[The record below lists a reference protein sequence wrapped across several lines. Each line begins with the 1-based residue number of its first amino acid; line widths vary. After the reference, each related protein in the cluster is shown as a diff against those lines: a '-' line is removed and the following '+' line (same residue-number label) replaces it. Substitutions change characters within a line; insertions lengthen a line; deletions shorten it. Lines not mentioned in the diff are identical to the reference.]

1 MPKAVRSRRFNR
13 ALWAGGMPNG
23 LGEVKPHHY
32 LEIFRT
38 MRENWRHPRFAWRIL
53 ADGVCDGCALG
64 TTGMRDFTMPGVHLC
79 TVRLNL
85 LKLNTMGPL
94 DPRLLSDVD
103 RLRRRSSRELRQ
115 LGRLPY
121 PMLRRRGEAG
131 FHRVS
136 WDTALET
143 VANRIRETDPDRLA
157 FYLTS
162 RGITNEVY
170 YIAQKVARF
179 LGTNNVDNSS
189 RVCHSPSTTG
199 LKESLG
205 VGASTCSYA
214 DWIDS
219 DLLVFFGSDVPNN
232 QPVTT
237 KYLYYAKQK
246 GAQVLVVNPFRE
258 LGFER
263 YWVPSV
269 AESAVFGTKMADRFY
284 AVHMGGDIAFINGVL
299 KHLIERGWLD
309 EGFIQSHTAGFEA
322 LEEAVV
328 SQPWDLLERYSGLSR
343 DEMLDFAVR
352 YRRARSAVFV
362 WSMGITQHRFGVA
375 NVKAIANLAL
385 ARGMVGRVGCGLMPI
400 RGHSGVQGGAEV
412 GCVPDKF
419 PGGVAVSEEA
429 ASNLTSLWGF
439 RPPTRPGLNSV
450 EMIQR
455 AHAGGL
461 DVLYSVGGNFLE
473 TLPEPEVIREALA
486 RVPVR
491 VHQDIVLTSQM
502 LVEPGESVLLLPAA
516 TRYEQRGG
524 GTETSTERR
533 IYFSPEIPG
542 PRLGE
547 ARTEWEILLDLAAG
561 VRPEQGDVI
570 RVDDPADIRAEI
582 AKAVP
587 FYGGM
592 ENLREKGDAI
602 QWGGPRLCEGGT
614 FPMPG
619 GRARFT
625 PLAPPE
631 VDLPEGRF
639 LLSTRRGKQFNSMV
653 HAERDPI
660 IGARRDDVLVSAED
674 AERLGLREGFPLVV
688 RSDVGSFRGRCKVS
702 RIKPRN
708 VQMYWP
714 EANVLI
720 RQGVVDP
727 KSGMPDYNAL
737 VELIPEVPS

>member
-1 MPKAVRSRRFNR
+1 MYR
-13 ALWAGGMPNG
+13 AAQPAQTQ
-23 LGEVKPHHY
+23 H
-32 LEIFRT
+32 
-38 MRENWRHPRFAWRIL
+38 
-53 ADGVCDGCALG
+53 DGTAA
-64 TTGMRDFTMPGVHLC
+64 
-79 TVRLNL
+79 
-85 LKLNTMGPL
+85 
-94 DPRLLSDVD
+94 
-103 RLRRRSSRELRQ
+103 
-115 LGRLPY
+115 RLPT
-121 PMLRRRGEAG
+121 PGPRSPPRSFVSGAPAVGPAPLPHAATSRGGGGFRRI
-131 FHRVS
+131 S
-136 WDTALET
+136 WDTALDT
-143 VANRIRETDPDRLA
+143 VASRIRETDPNRVA
-157 FYLTS
+157 FFLTS

-189 RVCHSPSTTG
+189 RVCHAPSTTG
-199 LKESLG
+199 LKASLG
-205 VGASTCSYA
+205 VAASTCSYS

-258 LGFER
+258 PGFER

-269 AESAVFGTKMADRFY
+269 AESAVFGTKIADRFY

-299 KHLIERGWLD
+299 KHLIERGWLN
-309 EGFIQSHTAGFEA
+309 EGFIRSHTAGFEA
-322 LEEAVV
+322 LMEAVAA
-328 SQPWDLLERYSGLSR
+328 QPWDLLERYSGLPR
-343 DEMLDFAVR
+343 GEMLDFASR
-352 YRRARSAVFV
+352 YRKARSAVLV
-362 WSMGITQHRFGVA
+362 WSMGITQHRFGVD

-385 ARGMVGRVGCGLMPI
+385 ARGMVGRTGCGLMPI

-419 PGGVAVSEEA
+419 PGGVPVSGQA
-429 ASNLTSLWGF
+429 ASDFEALWGF
-439 RPPTRPGLNSV
+439 RPPTDPGLNAV
-450 EMIQR
+450 EMIHR

-461 DVLYSVGGNFLE
+461 DVLYSLGGNFLE

-486 RVPVR
+486 RVPLR

-502 LVEPGESVLLLPAA
+502 LVEPAESVLLLPAA

-542 PRLGE
+542 PRPGE
-547 ARTEWEILLDLAAG
+547 ARTEWEILLDLAAR
-561 VRPEQGDVI
+561 VRPEQEDVI
-570 RVDDPADIRAEI
+570 RVEDPADIRTEI

-587 FYGGM
+587 FYGGIQ
-592 ENLREKGDAI
+592 NLREKGDAI

-614 FPMPG
+614 FPMPD

-631 VDLPEGRF
+631 VDLPEGWF

-653 HAERDPI
+653 HAERDPM
-660 IGARRDDVLVSAED
+660 IGARRDDVLISARPGRRPPRVQRR
-674 AERLGLREGFPLVV
+674 ERRPQRERAPRPLPYATLLLHHIGVRGLREGHARCGKSARPIPASSG
-688 RSDVGSFRGRCKVS
+688 RAGGPCSPSRDVAG
-702 RIKPRN
+702 P
-708 VQMYWP
+708 
-714 EANVLI
+714 A
-720 RQGVVDP
+720 
-727 KSGMPDYNAL
+727 
-737 VELIPEVPS
+737 

>member
-1 MPKAVRSRRFNR
+1 
-13 ALWAGGMPNG
+13 MPNG

-38 MRENWRHPRFAWRIL
+38 IKENWRHPRFAWRIL

-64 TTGMRDFTMPGVHLC
+64 TTGMRDFTMPGIHLC

-94 DPRLLSDVD
+94 NVSHLRDLD

-121 PMLRRRGEAG
+121 PMLRRRGEGG
-131 FHRVS
+131 FRRIS
-136 WDTALET
+136 WDTALDT
-143 VANRIRETDPDRLA
+143 VAERIRETDPNRLA
-157 FYLTS
+157 FFLTS

-189 RVCHSPSTTG
+189 RVCHAPSTTG
-199 LKESLG
+199 LKASLG
-205 VGASTCSYA
+205 VAASTCSYS

-237 KYLYYAKQK
+237 KYLYYAKQR
-246 GAQVLVVNPFRE
+246 GARVLVVNPFRE
-258 LGFER
+258 PGFER

-269 AESAVFGTKMADRFY
+269 AESAVFGTKIADRFY

-309 EGFIQSHTAGFEA
+309 EGFIRSHTAGFEA
-322 LEEAVV
+322 LTEAVAA
-328 SQPWDLLERYSGLSR
+328 QPWDLLERYSGVSR
-343 DEMLDFAVR
+343 GEMLDFASR
-352 YRRARSAVFV
+352 YRKARSAVFV
-362 WSMGITQHRFGVA
+362 WSMGITQHRFGVD
-375 NVKAIANLAL
+375 NVKAIVNLAL
-385 ARGMVGRVGCGLMPI
+385 ARGMVGRTGCGLMPI

-419 PGGVAVSEEA
+419 PGGVPVSDQA
-429 ASNLTSLWGF
+429 ASDFEALWGF
-439 RPPTRPGLNSV
+439 RPPTDPGLNAV
-450 EMIQR
+450 QMIQR

-461 DVLYSVGGNFLE
+461 DVLYSLGGNFLE

-486 RVPVR
+486 RVPLR

-502 LVEPGESVLLLPAA
+502 LVEPGESVLLFPAA

-542 PRLGE
+542 PRPGE
-547 ARTEWEILLDLAAG
+547 ARTEWEILLDLAG
-561 VRPEQGDVI
+561 RVRPDQRDLL
-570 RVDDPADIRAEI
+570 RVEDPAEIRTEI

-587 FYGGM
+587 FYHGIEDLG
-592 ENLREKGDAI
+592 EKGDAI
-602 QWGGPRLCEGGT
+602 QWGGPQLCEGGI
-614 FPMPG
+614 FPMPD

-631 VDLPEGRF
+631 VDLPEGWF

-653 HAERDPI
+653 HAERDPM
-660 IGARRDDVLVSAED
+660 IGARRDDVLISAED
-674 AERLGLREGFPLVV
+674 AMRLGLRDGHPLLV
-688 RSDVGSFRGRCKVS
+688 RSEAGSFRGRCKVA
-702 RIKPRN
+702 RIKPHN

-720 RQGVVDP
+720 RQGIVDP
-727 KSGMPDYNAL
+727 ESGMPDYNAL
-737 VELIPEVPS
+737 VELIPEVPL

>member
-1 MPKAVRSRRFNR
+1 
-13 ALWAGGMPNG
+13 MPNG

-32 LEIFRT
+32 LEILRT
-38 MRENWRHPRFAWRIL
+38 MRENWRHPRYAWRIL

-85 LKLNTMGPL
+85 LKLNTMGPM
-94 DPRLLSDVD
+94 DVALLSDVR
-103 RLRRRSSRELRQ
+103 RLAGHGSRDMRN

-121 PMLRRRGEAG
+121 PMLRRAGEPGFLRVTWDAALDAVAG
-131 FHRVS
+131 
-136 WDTALET
+136 
-143 VANRIRETDPDRLA
+143 RIRDSDPDRLA
-157 FYLTS
+157 FYVTS

-170 YIAQKVARF
+170 YIAQKAARF

-189 RVCHSPSTTG
+189 RVCHAPSTTG
-199 LKESLG
+199 LKASLG
-205 VGASTCSYA
+205 VAASTCSYA

-237 KYLYYAKQK
+237 KYLYYAKRR

-269 AESAVFGTKMADRFY
+269 AESAVFGTKIANRFY
-284 AVHMGGDIAFINGVL
+284 PVHMGGDIAFINGVL
-299 KHLIERGWLD
+299 RHLIERGWLD
-309 EGFIQSHTAGFEA
+309 ERFIRSHTVDFPAVEA
-322 LEEAVV
+322 ALAE
-328 SQPWDLLERYSGLSR
+328 QPWGMLERFSGLSR
-343 DEMLDFAVR
+343 GEMLDFAAR
-352 YRRARSAVFV
+352 YHRARSAVFV
-362 WSMGITQHRFGVA
+362 WSMGITQHRFGVD
-375 NVKAIANLAL
+375 NVRAIANLAL
-385 ARGMVGRVGCGLMPI
+385 ARGMVGRKGAGLMPI

-419 PGGVAVSEEA
+419 PGGVPVSPEA
-429 ASNLTSLWGF
+429 AEDLASLWGF
-439 RPPTRPGLNSV
+439 RPPIRPGLNAV
-450 EMIQR
+450 EMLQR
-455 AHAGGL
+455 AGGGDL
-461 DVLYSVGGNFLE
+461 DMLYSVGGNFLE
-473 TLPEPEVIREALA
+473 TLPEPEVIREALSK
-486 RVPVR
+486 VPLR

-502 LVEPGESVLLLPAA
+502 LVEPKESVVLLPAA

-533 IYFSPEIPG
+533 IYFSPEISG
-542 PRLGE
+542 PRVGE
-547 ARTEWEILLDLAAG
+547 ARTEWEILLDLAAR
-561 VRPEQGDVI
+561 VRPEHRHLIQVE
-570 RVDDPADIRAEI
+570 DPGAIRADI

-587 FYGGM
+587 YYEGIQHL
-592 ENLREKGDAI
+592 ERKGDAI
-602 QWGGPRLCEGGT
+602 QWGGRLLCEGGL
-614 FPMPG
+614 FPLPG

-631 VDLPEGRF
+631 VSLPPGSF
-639 LLSTRRGKQFNSMV
+639 LLSTRRGKQFNSIV
-653 HAERDPI
+653 HAERDPM
-660 IGARRDDVLVSAED
+660 IGAERDDVLVSAED
-674 AERLGLREGFPLVV
+674 AARLGLRDGRPLVV
-688 RSDVGSFRGRCKVS
+688 RSEVGTFRGRCKVS

-727 KSGMPDYNAL
+727 ECGMPDYNAL
-737 VELIPEVPS
+737 VELIPEAEA